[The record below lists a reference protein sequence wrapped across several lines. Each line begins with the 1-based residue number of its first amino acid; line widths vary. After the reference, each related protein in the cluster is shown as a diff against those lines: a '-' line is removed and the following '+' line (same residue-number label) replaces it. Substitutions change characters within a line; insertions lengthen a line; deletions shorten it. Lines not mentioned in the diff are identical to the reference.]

1 MELSFRRERPQAAAF
16 VIVCLCL
23 WLLHWTSGVTWFPAD
38 AGYYW
43 SLSVK
48 DPSAVMTPL
57 RGYVYPALLWPLRT
71 LGEACGHPF
80 LVFQLVSAIVYAWMF
95 TGPISDLFAHVL
107 GGLPGLAKR
116 VAIALLPVT
125 VFPGL
130 FLYPLSDL
138 PALVLVLLATRA
150 MLATSG
156 PQWWL
161 AATLAGAAMSA
172 AYNIRTIYLFTFLA
186 MLPLIAFHFMKGQAV
201 VRRATAIGL
210 VFCGAL
216 VVATP
221 QMIFNHARGGA
232 AVPWLE
238 VSVEGGSSLMASQL
252 LWGITMQ
259 KAIGIRGADE
269 VHGLYY
275 RDPAGVAIRAAE
287 GGHFVESSIKAYAGL
302 VLRHPMAFAGIVTR
316 HVINGLDV
324 RDGMVY
330 EKRRPEGRD
339 WTSFVCA
346 TLLFAGVAICLG
358 SEIRLRTLVPFVPV
372 LLAVAAIAPG
382 AVESRFFLPVYVVLA
397 GMAIVA
403 FERREVV
410 RFVGAHCWS
419 IAITYVAWVA
429 IFLAATT
436 SAMSEGMLSIP

>member
-1 MELSFRRERPQAAAF
+1 MELSFWQERRQAMAF

-48 DPSAVMTPL
+48 NPSAVMTPL

-71 LGEACGHPF
+71 LGEFLGHPF
-80 LVFQLVSAIVYAWMF
+80 LVFQMVSAGVYAWLF
-95 TGPISDLFAHVL
+95 TGPISNLFARIF
-107 GGLPGLAKR
+107 GGSPGLTKR
-116 VAIALLPVT
+116 VAIALVPAAL
-125 VFPGL
+125 FPGL
-130 FLYPLSDL
+130 FLFPLSDL

-156 PQWWL
+156 RRWWL
-161 AATLAGAAMSA
+161 AAGLAGVAMSA

-186 MLPLIAFHFMKGQAV
+186 MLPLMAFHFMKGQTIA
-201 VRRATAIGL
+201 RRAMAIGL
-210 VFCGAL
+210 FSCGAL

-221 QMIFNHARGGA
+221 QMVFNHARGGA

-238 VSVEGGSSLMASQL
+238 VNVGGGSSLMAAQL
-252 LWGITMQ
+252 LWGVTMQ

-275 RDPAGVAIRAAE
+275 RDAAGVAIRAAE
-287 GGHFVESSIKAYAGL
+287 GGHFVENSLTAYARL
-302 VLRHPMAFAGIVTR
+302 VLRHPMAFVGIVTR
-316 HVINGLDV
+316 HIVNGLDV

-330 EKRRPEGRD
+330 ERRRPEDRD
-339 WTSFVCA
+339 WMSFVCA
-346 TLLFAGVAICLG
+346 TLLFTCGAIGLA
-358 SEIRLRTLVPFVPV
+358 SRIRMQNFLSFIPLV
-372 LLAVAAIAPG
+372 LAIAAIAPG
-382 AVESRFFLPVYVVLA
+382 AVESRFFMPVYVVLT

-403 FERREVV
+403 FDRREFL
-410 RFVGAHCWS
+410 RFVGAYRWS
-419 IAITYVAWVA
+419 VTMTYVAWVA
-429 IFLAATT
+429 IFLATTT
-436 SAMSEGMLSIP
+436 SAMAEGMLSIP